1 MRANV
6 RTYWNA
12 WVILGLAAVTAPTAW
27 AQRDLKQL
35 PDPDPAKQ
43 LAGFKVEPG
52 LRVNLF
58 ASEPMVANPIHMNFD
73 AAGRLWVVTSPI
85 YPQVLPGQEATDKV
99 VVLEDTDGDG
109 VADRQVV
116 FADDLLIPTG
126 VLPGDPSKPGR
137 LAAYVANSTELL
149 HLEDTDGDGRADRRR
164 VVLSGFGTE
173 DTHHILHTF
182 RWGPDGLMYM
192 HQSIYIHSHIET
204 PWGVRRL
211 YAGGIW
217 RFRPDNLKL
226 DVFARGFVNTWGLA
240 FDDWG
245 QSFATD
251 GAYGEGINYVF
262 PDAAF
267 VAAQNVKR
275 TLRGLNPG
283 EPKHCG
289 LERIDG
295 SHVPESWRGSLIA
308 HDFRGNRVNRFAISE
323 LNSGYVSRKQP
334 DPLSS
339 DNRAFR
345 PVDVKMGPD
354 GAIYIADWYD
364 PIIQHGEVDFRDPR
378 RDKQHGRIWR
388 LSFPDRPLVPRINL
402 EAAPLQVLVDSLR
415 SPEPWVRL
423 HAKLQ
428 MRERFARE
436 APAAL
441 SLAWERLDAKSP
453 GFERDRLEILWAFQT
468 LDQPQAALLGAVLS
482 SAEPRARAAAVRVL
496 SQWSDRVPAAG
507 SSLATLAVDEHPRV
521 RLEAVNALRRL
532 GGGASVMAAMRA
544 LEKPVDGSLDYA
556 LAITAWE
563 LRSQWLPDYLEDRIA
578 FATPAQALF
587 ALQASEEPAALRP
600 LLRAL
605 GQGKLPAEHRGSVLD
620 LLGKLGSATELQQGW
635 ALARAPEVDPAL
647 RLGVVQALTA
657 AGERGVKPGAEL
669 EALLPWL
676 GNENAGLRAA
686 SMSLAG
692 AWRLATA
699 EPVLREAAANPQR
712 PMSDRAAAIDGLRRL
727 RSDAANQSLADLAT
741 KAQPGAVRST
751 ALAALVSADARR
763 AAAVAVE
770 ALAQPAEGFEAA
782 GVFEAFL
789 GQKQG
794 PELLAQALKGR
805 SIDARAATV
814 GVQKALSSGR
824 KPQALVEALTRAGG
838 LEPMRQSLSP
848 AELAELVQAV
858 AQRGDPA
865 RGQEVYHRAALA
877 CTTCHAIAGGGGMV
891 GPDMVSLGASA
902 QTDYIIESLL
912 EPSKK
917 IKEGYHLT
925 VVSLANFDVISGGMV
940 RETPTHLVLRDPTGR
955 ERPIPLAD
963 IVERKV
969 EPVSMMPQGLTATL
983 RRDEFID
990 LTAFLAQLG
999 REGPFK
1005 APNARLARRWQAL
1018 TNAGGVEGRLRSQGS
1033 GFVFKDDPT
1042 LVWAPAYSRVD
1053 GTLPLSALP
1062 SLTQFGGNRL
1072 GFARFELA
1080 VAEPGRLRVKLGDTR
1095 GLQLWYEGRALPVGE
1110 GVELELTRGVHRL
1123 VAQVDLA
1130 ERVAP
1135 LRMELVDLPG
1145 SAARAEWV
1153 VGP

>member
-1 MRANV
+1 MV
-6 RTYWNA
+6 F
-12 WVILGLAAVTAPTAW
+12 LGMAASTAPTAW
-27 AQRDLKQL
+27 AQRDLKEL

-43 LAGFKVEPG
+43 LAGFTVEPG

-58 ASEPMVANPIHMNFD
+58 ASEPLVANPIHMNFD

-116 FADDLLIPTG
+116 FAEDLLIPTG

-173 DTHHILHTF
+173 DTHHILHSF

-192 HQSIYIHSHIET
+192 HQSIYIHSHVET

-226 DVFARGFVNTWGLA
+226 DVFARGFVNSWGLA

-283 EPKHCG
+283 EPKHCS

-295 SHVPESWRGSLIA
+295 SHVPEAWRGSLIT

-334 DPLSS
+334 DPLASP
-339 DNRAFR
+339 NRAFR

-378 RDKQHGRIWR
+378 RDKRHGRIWR
-388 LSFPDRPLVPRINL
+388 LSFADRPLVARVNL
-402 EAAPLQVLVDSLR
+402 ETAPLQVLVDSLR
-415 SPEPWVRL
+415 SPEPWQRL

-428 MRERFARE
+428 MRERFAGE

-441 SLAWERLDAKSP
+441 NGAWERLDARSP
-453 GFERDRLEILWAFQT
+453 GFERDRLELLWAFQT
-468 LDQPQAALLGAVLS
+468 LDQPQAALLRAVLS

-496 SQWSDRVPAAG
+496 SQWSDRAPQAYAD
-507 SSLATLAVDEHPRV
+507 LAKLVLDEHPRV

-532 GGGASVMAAMRA
+532 GGGTSVAAAMRA

-563 LRSQWLPDYLEDRIA
+563 LRSQWLPDYLDDKLA
-578 FATPAQALF
+578 FASPAQALF

-605 GQGKLPAEHRGSVLD
+605 GEGRLPAEHRGAVLD
-620 LLGKLGSATELQQGW
+620 LLGKLGSTTELRQGW
-635 ALARAPEVDPAL
+635 DMARAPGVDPAL
-647 RLGVVQALTA
+647 RQGVVQALTA
-657 AGERGVKPGAEL
+657 ASERGVTPAAEL

-676 GNENAGLRAA
+676 REEPSGLRAA
-686 SMSLAG
+686 AMPLAG
-692 AWRLATA
+692 AWRLAAA
-699 EPVLREAAANPQR
+699 EPLLREAASDPLR
-712 PMSDRAAAIDGLRRL
+712 PMGDRAAAIDGLRRM
-727 RSDAANQSLADLAT
+727 RSVGAHEALADLAM
-741 KAQPGAVRST
+741 KAQPGSIRST
-751 ALAALVSADARR
+751 ALAALASAEVRR
-763 AAAVAVE
+763 AAAVAVD
-770 ALAQPAEGFEAA
+770 ALARPAEGFEAA
-782 GVFEAFL
+782 VVFDGFL

-794 PELLAQALKGR
+794 PEVLTQALKGR

-848 AELAELVQAV
+848 TELAELVKAV
-858 AQRGDPA
+858 GDRGDPG

-877 CTTCHAIAGGGGMV
+877 CTTCHAIAGGGGLV

-925 VVSLANFDVISGGMV
+925 VVSLANFDVVSGSVV

-955 ERPIPLAD
+955 ERPIALSD

-990 LTAFLAQLG
+990 LTAFLTQLG

-1005 APNARLARRWQAL
+1005 APNARLARRWQVL
-1018 TNAGGVEGRLRSQGS
+1018 TAGGDVEGRLRSQGS
-1033 GFVFKDDPT
+1033 GFVFKDDPA
-1042 LVWAPAYSRVD
+1042 LAWAPAYSRVD
-1053 GTLPLSALP
+1053 GTLPMSALP
-1062 SLTQFGGNRL
+1062 SLSQFGGNRL

-1080 VAEPGRLRVKLGDTR
+1080 VVEPGRLRVALGDAR
-1095 GLQLWYEGRALPVGE
+1095 GLQLWHEGRALPTGE

-1130 ERVAP
+1130 ERAAP
-1135 LRMELVDLPG
+1135 LRFELVDVPG
-1145 SAARAEWV
+1145 SGAKADWV
-1153 VGP
+1153 GGP